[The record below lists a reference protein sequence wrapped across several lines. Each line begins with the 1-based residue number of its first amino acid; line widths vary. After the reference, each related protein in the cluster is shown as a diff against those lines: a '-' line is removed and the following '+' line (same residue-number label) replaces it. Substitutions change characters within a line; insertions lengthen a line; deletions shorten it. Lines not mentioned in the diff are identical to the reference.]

1 MKKQF
6 IVLLAVVST
15 LLAALFL
22 AACSQPATTG
32 AASASA
38 EAAASASADAAAS
51 ADASASADAAAASA
65 DAAASAEAAAAP
77 ADSEFKGIPTAI
89 PADHEGRTV
98 DMCPT
103 CHTTGSGGAAA
114 IPDDHFIDG
123 ELDGARN
130 QCTTCHL
137 PSAE

>member
-6 IVLLAVVST
+6 IVLLAVVSA

-22 AACSQPATTG
+22 AACSQPAATG
-32 AASASA
+32 
-38 EAAASASADAAAS
+38 AASASADAAAS
-51 ADASASADAAAASA
+51 AEATASA
-65 DAAASAEAAAAP
+65 DAAASAEAEASAEAAASAETAAAP

-137 PSAE
+137 PSTE

>member
-6 IVLLAVVST
+6 IVLLAVVSA

-22 AACSQPATTG
+22 AACSQPAAPAASSASADAA

-38 EAAASASADAAAS
+38 EAAASADAEASADAAAS
-51 ADASASADAAAASA
+51 ADAEASADAAAA
-65 DAAASAEAAAAP
+65 P
-77 ADSEFKGIPTAI
+77 ADSDFKGIPTAI
-89 PADHEGRTV
+89 PADHEGRTA
-98 DMCPT
+98 DQCPT
-103 CHTTGSGGAAA
+103 CHVTGSGGAATM
-114 IPDDHFIDG
+114 PEDHFIDG

-137 PSAE
+137 PTAA